1 MPRVDDNTKDK
12 HEDEHYEVCWIDK
25 IEVARRQI
33 REAVR
38 LFFGERDPVAI
49 HTLIASA
56 HQILGDISD
65 NRGAQ
70 SVLKNVKRVNY
81 PFNFL
86 KHADRDPDAKINIG
100 PLLRFSGDFIMDAIL
115 MLQQIAGDIPIEA
128 KIFWTWFVSK
138 YPEQFDNLPDGSEI
152 RTMQQHK
159 LANWDFRRISYFLE
173 FAEVVKGINF

>member
-1 MPRVDDNTKDK
+1 MPQVDNNKKDK

-38 LFFGERDPVAI
+38 LFFGARDPVAI

-65 NRGAQ
+65 KRGAQ

-86 KHADRDPDAKINIG
+86 KHADRDPRSTLGRYCDSAATS
-100 PLLRFSGDFIMDAIL
+100 L
-115 MLQQIAGDIPIEA
+115 
-128 KIFWTWFVSK
+128 WTRS
-138 YPEQFDNLPDGSEI
+138 
-152 RTMQQHK
+152 
-159 LANWDFRRISYFLE
+159 
-173 FAEVVKGINF
+173 

>member
-1 MPRVDDNTKDK
+1 MPQVDNNKKDK

-38 LFFGERDPVAI
+38 LFFGARDPVAI

-65 NRGAQ
+65 KRGAQ

-86 KHADRDPDAKINIG
+86 KHADRDPGAKINIG

-128 KIFWTWFVSK
+128 NIFWTWFVSK
-138 YPEQFDNLPDGSEI
+138 YPEQLDNLPDGSEI
-152 RTMQQHK
+152 RKMQQHK
-159 LANWDFRRISYFLE
+159 LADWDFRRISYFLE
-173 FAEVVKGINF
+173 FAEIVKDVNF